1 MLRHGPDRAP
11 ACPGTAAI
19 RAAPTRLQIVQAIP
33 AGSRRA
39 RSQRAYLRAL
49 IADPELGQLRADARR
64 SVMELARIWAR
75 HADWHAMTAWRPREL
90 ACAEIGSP
98 RDPERPLS
106 VTAYKGARGWLEG
119 HGYAGLV
126 APGWTSMLS
135 AAALDDSSGTSAVFV
150 LTIPGRKPATA
161 PPAESSPVNR
171 PLARS
176 RRELLKPTHARKV
189 RAGKTNE
196 DRAPRGLPHVP
207 HPADPWPTW
216 RAPENRGDGRAAAE
230 VIRSRAHLLARL
242 SPEHWRSIARRFT
255 AAGWSPGDVL
265 HALDHEPGGRRHGW
279 SAEVR
284 SVAGWARWRLSLWL
298 DSQNAPLPAPSQR
311 RAAERDRVRAE
322 QLARRADRLR
332 AAERPVD
339 VAAHAARAR
348 QLLAARRD
356 TPLRR

>member
-1 MLRHGPDRAP
+1 M
-11 ACPGTAAI
+11 

-49 IADPELGQLRADARR
+49 IADPELGQLRADARH
-64 SVMELARIWAR
+64 SVMELARVWAR
-75 HADWHAMTAWRPREL
+75 HADWHAMTAWRPRAL

-98 RDPERPLS
+98 RDPARPLS
-106 VTAYKGARGWLEG
+106 VTAYKAARKWLEG

-126 APGWTSMLS
+126 SQGWTSMLS
-135 AAALDDSSGTSAVFV
+135 AAALDDGTGTSAVFV
-150 LTIPGRKPATA
+150 LTVPRRRPALA

-171 PLARS
+171 PLACS
-176 RRELLKPTHARKV
+176 RRELVKPVHAREA
-189 RAGKTNE
+189 RAGTANE
-196 DRAPRGLPHVP
+196 DRASRGLPHVP

-216 RAPENRGDGRAAAE
+216 RAPENRSDGRAAAE
-230 VIRSRAHLLARL
+230 VIRSRARLLARL
-242 SPEHWRSIARRFT
+242 SPEHWRSLARRFT

-298 DSQNAPLPAPSQR
+298 DPQGDPLPAPSQR
-311 RAAERDRVRAE
+311 RAAERERVQAE
-322 QLARRADRLR
+322 QAAR
-332 AAERPVD
+332 AAERLRTAERVVD
-339 VAAHAARAR
+339 VAAHAA
-348 QLLAARRD
+348 AARAMLAGR
-356 TPLRR
+356 PRLSVR